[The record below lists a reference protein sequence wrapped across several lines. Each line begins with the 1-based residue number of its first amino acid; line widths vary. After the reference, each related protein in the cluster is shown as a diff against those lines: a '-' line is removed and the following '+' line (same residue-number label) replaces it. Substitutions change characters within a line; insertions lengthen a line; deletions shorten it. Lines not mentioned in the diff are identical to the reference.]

1 MEALTG
7 ELMSLPV
14 FNELTSA
21 FNFCEVIPADLPP
34 IGSIRRTGTE
44 RHPRSKNGFISS
56 FPDGGA
62 LIGNWENDLKAVFS
76 TTAGKKLTKRER
88 ELIQQKTK
96 EAEQERRNEGRRRHE
111 STAQKVRRF
120 FNSDLGAYPTLSM
133 EGHGMDRHPYLQR
146 KAVEPT
152 GMIFECT
159 RENFEVFFG
168 ENYQRLP
175 QDRLLVFPLFH
186 DGELVSIQLIDEQG
200 TKYFLKDGLLKG
212 AYWQA
217 TRAEKDGQGAPIVAI
232 SEGVATFLSVMEYSR
247 RAGVFVASMNAENL
261 CSVAQSMK
269 RQFPDREIFIYADSD
284 KAHDGQRYGIGVLKA
299 QKAQN
304 AIEGLRILIP
314 PFTQADTE
322 IFRAITGSDKAP
334 TDWNDYYRIWE
345 TKQ

>member
-14 FNELTSA
+14 FNELASA
-21 FNFCEVIPADLPP
+21 FGFCEVIPTDLPP

-62 LIGNWENDLKAVFS
+62 LIGNWENDLRAVFS
-76 TTAGKKLTKRER
+76 TATGKKLTRRER
-88 ELIQQKTK
+88 ELIRQKVR
-96 EAEQERRNEGRRRHE
+96 EAEQDRRHE
-111 STAQKVRRF
+111 ENRRHEGTAQKVRSF
-120 FNSDLGAYPTLSM
+120 FDSDLGVYPTLSM
-133 EGHGMDRHPYLQR
+133 EGHGMDRHPYLQG

-159 RENFEVFFG
+159 KENFEAFFG

-175 QDRLLVFPLFH
+175 HGRLLVFPLFH

-200 TKYFLKDGLLKG
+200 KKHFLKDGLLKG

-232 SEGVATFLSVMEYSR
+232 SEGVATLLSVMEHSK
-247 RAGVFVASMNAENL
+247 RAGLFVASMNAGNL
-261 CSVAQSMK
+261 LSVAQSMK
-269 RQFPDREIFIYADSD
+269 HRFPDREIFVYADSD
-284 KAHDGQRYGIGVLKA
+284 QAHDGQRYGIGVLKA
-299 QKAQN
+299 QKAQSS
-304 AIEGLRILIP
+304 IEGIRILVP
-314 PFTQADTE
+314 PFTQPDVET
-322 IFRAITGSDKAP
+322 FRAITGSAKAP

-345 TKQ
+345 ARQ